1 VSTKVALARRVFRP
15 GGSLQAS
22 REALAGYA
30 MVGPAVI
37 LLVGLVGVPILMA
50 VHLSLTSA
58 QVARPGM
65 FIGLGNFVAL
75 WRDDV
80 FWETFWNSLV
90 FTGAAVSLK
99 TVLGLAAA
107 LLLHQPLVGRHIYRG
122 LILLPWIIPT
132 AFSTLGWWWMFDP
145 LYSVINWTL
154 VRLGVISRG
163 LPWMADPV
171 LAKSAVVMVNTW
183 RGFPFFAVGLLAGL
197 VAIPKELYEAAQVDG
212 AGVVA
217 RFRFVTLPLL
227 APVLLTIMLFSTIMT
242 ISDFNIVYVLTRGG
256 PMNTTHVFATLAYQ
270 VGLASGELGRG
281 AAISL
286 FIFPVMLVGV
296 FLLLRVVRRTE
307 VAAT

>member
-1 VSTKVALARRVFRP
+1 
-15 GGSLQAS
+15 
-22 REALAGYA
+22 
-30 MVGPAVI
+30 MVGPAVF
-37 LLVGLVGVPILMA
+37 LLAGLVGVPILMA
-50 VHLSLTSA
+50 LYLSLTSA
-58 QVARPGM
+58 QVGRPGA
-65 FIGLGNFVAL
+65 FIGLGNFLAL
-75 WRDDV
+75 WRDSI
-80 FWETFWNSLV
+80 FWETFQNSLV

-107 LLLHQPLVGRHIYRG
+107 LLLYQPLVGRQVYRG

-163 LPWMADPV
+163 LPWVAEPV
-171 LAKSAVVMVNTW
+171 LAKSAVVIVNTW
-183 RGFPFFAVGLLAGL
+183 RGLPFFAVGLLAGL
-197 VAIPKELYEAAQVDG
+197 VAIPKELYEAAQTDG
-212 AGVVA
+212 AGPLA
-217 RFRFVTLPLL
+217 RFRFITLPLL
-227 APVLLTIMLFSTIMT
+227 APVLLTIILFSTIMT

-270 VGLASGELGRG
+270 VGLVSGELGRG

-286 FIFPVMLVGV
+286 FIFPVLLVGV

>member
-1 VSTKVALARRVFRP
+1 
-15 GGSLQAS
+15 
-22 REALAGYA
+22 
-30 MVGPAVI
+30 
-37 LLVGLVGVPILMA
+37 MA